1 MKKLVK
7 VIAFNYLTDTPV
19 THVLE
24 VLTRLQSNYNIE
36 LILLNTPGTFKVTE
50 LSKKVK
56 IRQVPFTQH
65 KIPFLKGLLYETY
78 IILHML
84 TSKQK
89 TDIIYS
95 RLRPFSFAE
104 YVINKLKKIP
114 VIIEANG
121 ILTDEVSME
130 IQIPSFLNSS
140 LLKIISFMEGK
151 TLSISSKIISVT
163 PNIKNKLRET
173 HNIPEDKIVVIENGA
188 NTDLFKPINMK
199 KAKKTLNLEERNRYI
214 IFVGNLAPWQ
224 GVEYLVKAAPSI
236 LNEIPDIKFLIV
248 GDGSMKEEL
257 LKIIHDLNLQDYF
270 IFTGMVPYEKVPL
283 YVNSGELCVAYKIP
297 IRSGYSALKFYEY
310 MACGKPIV
318 GSKVTGFEILE
329 QQNAGV
335 LVEPQSP
342 EKLAE
347 EIIKLL
353 KDEKLREQMGI
364 NGRKFLIENNSWDT
378 VTGKILKILSDIP
391 D

>member
-1 MKKLVK
+1 
-7 VIAFNYLTDTPV
+7 
-19 THVLE
+19 
-24 VLTRLQSNYNIE
+24 
-36 LILLNTPGTFKVTE
+36 
-50 LSKKVK
+50 
-56 IRQVPFTQH
+56 
-65 KIPFLKGLLYETY
+65 
-78 IILHML
+78 
-84 TSKQK
+84 
-89 TDIIYS
+89 
-95 RLRPFSFAE
+95 
-104 YVINKLKKIP
+104 
-114 VIIEANG
+114 
-121 ILTDEVSME
+121 
-130 IQIPSFLNSS
+130 
-140 LLKIISFMEGK
+140 MEGK